1 MMVNSEGKPSAVLH
15 SRFDEAATD
24 AHGYLQVGKFAAR
37 ALVAKGEVSAVI
49 ERMSE
54 QVLAARTRCTNL
66 AGSQ

>member
-24 AHGYLQVGKFAAR
+24 ANGYLQVGKFASR

-54 QVLAARTRCTNL
+54 QVLAARTRIPCREWN
-66 AGSQ
+66 